1 MSTTRRMRSTS
12 LPPPT
17 RSRMSTA
24 RSSRPVSCCSSTT
37 PVWRWVGTRQ
47 TSPSGRWMITAPSWR
62 STSRRSIE
70 RCAASLP
77 IVCGCTC
84 AGAMP
89 NGRTL
94 VTSPW
99 PRSSNCSIRCGP
111 MGSMSRAPI
120 RATSTSGAC
129 LPITHCPLGRCCWLV
144 SSTRSRTSSSTPTWS
159 PNASPATPAWS
170 VARISSP
177 PPTAAS
183 APLPVRSRG
192 SIPRWHGS
200 SSARLPKGRA
210 APLARCSG
218 APPER
223 TNRRPQCAR
232 RHPRLVRGTGA
243 GGSDRRES
251 VSDRTRANAAT
262 PVVQGLVEAGVFRT
276 HAPRDIGGLEVDA
289 LTYFEALSRVD
300 ASVGWL
306 AMINCGNFYSWFPF
320 EVASELF
327 HSAEPYAVCSGNLAP
342 KGRAVP
348 VADGYRVSGRWSFV
362 SGIPHADFVLLRAPV
377 ADSNDI
383 VAVVLP
389 RGDFEII
396 PTWNGLG
403 LRGTGRHDVA
413 VNDVLVPRERTTHL
427 EDCYPGQL
435 YKAWFFLLGHA
446 AHAVGIGRAAIDALI
461 ALSRSGP
468 TPRAGALASR
478 PEVQMALAEA

>member
-1 MSTTRRMRSTS
+1 LSAARALADLIVANQYRIEHEQT
-12 LPPPT
+12 LPP
-17 RSRMSTA
+17 
-24 RSSRPVSCCSSTT
+24 
-37 PVWRWVGTRQ
+37 
-47 TSPSGRWMITAPSWR
+47 
-62 STSRRSIE
+62 
-70 RCAASLP
+70 
-77 IVCGCTC
+77 
-84 AGAMP
+84 
-89 NGRTL
+89 
-94 VTSPW
+94 
-99 PRSSNCSIRCGP
+99 
-111 MGSMSRAPI
+111 
-120 RATSTSGAC
+120 
-129 LPITHCPLGRCCWLV
+129 
-144 SSTRSRTSSSTPTWS
+144 
-159 PNASPATPAWS
+159 
-170 VARISSP
+170 
-177 PPTAAS
+177 
-183 APLPVRSRG
+183 
-192 SIPRWHGS
+192 
-200 SSARLPKGRA
+200 
-210 APLARCSG
+210 
-218 APPER
+218 
-223 TNRRPQCAR
+223 
-232 RHPRLVRGTGA
+232 
-243 GGSDRRES
+243 
-251 VSDRTRANAAT
+251 

-289 LTYFEALSRVD
+289 LTYFEVVEALSRVD

-348 VADGYRVSGRWSFV
+348 VADGCRVSGRWSFV

-403 LRGTGRHDVA
+403 LRGTGSHDVA

-478 PEVQMALAEA
+478 PEVQMALAEAEATLGAARAYVWVATARAYARACEPGPIPGHLRMQLKLSMTYCVRSSAHAVKLVFDAAGPPTVYEGATLERCFRDIHTATQHTLLQTVHYQPMGQYLFTHDLPEIPPGTISRTII